1 MREAWRERL
10 KQADLRITA
19 PRLAVLEALA
29 EGGAHADA
37 ETLAKAARSR
47 LGTLSTQAVYDN
59 LHTLVQIGMV
69 RRIEPAGHPAR
80 YELRVGDNHHH
91 IICRQCGRTEDVD
104 CTVGAAPCLM
114 PSESHGFV
122 VEEAEVIFWGLC
134 QACQTGRD
142 QG

>member
-1 MREAWRERL
+1 M
-10 KQADLRITA
+10 RITA

-29 EGGAHADA
+29 EGGAHEDA
-37 ETLAKAARSR
+37 ETLAKAARKR

-91 IICRQCGRTEDVD
+91 IICRVCGKTEDVD
-104 CTVGAAPCLM
+104 CALGTAPCLI
-114 PSESHGFV
+114 PSDNHGFV

-134 QACQTGRD
+134 QTCQGARD
-142 QG
+142 QK